1 LGRENVKKL
10 FPKTHEV
17 ELFYLPKEGGQ
28 TVDRNVLWKMKGKE
42 DEPMNRIKIRLLGD
56 GRRGYRQI
64 IRFSGVSLVKGN
76 LIIDC
81 PIRNDA
87 LALLRQF
94 GTDLHLIAKRLRVV
108 ETIEIKGNGETI
120 YKPHPVGFIFWE

>member
-1 LGRENVKKL
+1 MNLIKL
-10 FPKTHEV
+10 
-17 ELFYLPKEGGQ
+17 
-28 TVDRNVLWKMKGKE
+28 
-42 DEPMNRIKIRLLGD
+42 RLLGD

-81 PIRNDA
+81 PLRNDA

-94 GTDLHLIAKRLRVV
+94 GTDLHLIAKRLRII

>member
-1 LGRENVKKL
+1 
-10 FPKTHEV
+10 
-17 ELFYLPKEGGQ
+17 
-28 TVDRNVLWKMKGKE
+28 MKGKE
-42 DEPMNRIKIRLLGD
+42 DKHMNRIKLRLLGD

-64 IRFSGVSLVKGN
+64 IRFSAVSFVKGN

-81 PIRNDA
+81 PLRNDA

-94 GTDLHLIAKRLRVV
+94 GTDLHLIAKRLRII

-120 YKPHPVGFIFWE
+120 YKPHPVGFISWE

>member
-1 LGRENVKKL
+1 
-10 FPKTHEV
+10 
-17 ELFYLPKEGGQ
+17 
-28 TVDRNVLWKMKGKE
+28 
-42 DEPMNRIKIRLLGD
+42 MNRIKIRLLGD

-64 IRFSGVSLVKGN
+64 IRFSGVSLDKGN

-87 LALLRQF
+87 LALLQQF
-94 GTDLHLIAKRLRVV
+94 GTDLHLIAKRLRIV
-108 ETIEIKGNGETI
+108 ETIEIKSDGETI

>member
-1 LGRENVKKL
+1 
-10 FPKTHEV
+10 
-17 ELFYLPKEGGQ
+17 
-28 TVDRNVLWKMKGKE
+28 
-42 DEPMNRIKIRLLGD
+42 MNRIKIRLLGD

-81 PIRNDA
+81 PIYNDA
-87 LALLRQF
+87 LALIHQF
-94 GTDLHLIAKRLRVV
+94 GTDLHLIAKRLRII

>member
-1 LGRENVKKL
+1 M
-10 FPKTHEV
+10 
-17 ELFYLPKEGGQ
+17 
-28 TVDRNVLWKMKGKE
+28 WKMKGKK
-42 DEPMNRIKIRLLGD
+42 DEHMNRIKIRLLGD

-81 PIRNDA
+81 PIYNDA
-87 LALLRQF
+87 LALIHQF
-94 GTDLHLIAKRLRVV
+94 GTDLHLIAKRLRIV

>member
-1 LGRENVKKL
+1 
-10 FPKTHEV
+10 
-17 ELFYLPKEGGQ
+17 
-28 TVDRNVLWKMKGKE
+28 MKGKE

>member
-1 LGRENVKKL
+1 
-10 FPKTHEV
+10 
-17 ELFYLPKEGGQ
+17 
-28 TVDRNVLWKMKGKE
+28 
-42 DEPMNRIKIRLLGD
+42 MNLLKIRLLGD

-64 IRFSGVSLVKGN
+64 IRFSGVELVKGN

-94 GTDLHLIAKRLRVV
+94 GTDLHLIARRLRIV
-108 ETIEIKGNGETI
+108 ETIEIKGDGETI
-120 YKPHPVGFIFWE
+120 YKPHPVGRLFWE